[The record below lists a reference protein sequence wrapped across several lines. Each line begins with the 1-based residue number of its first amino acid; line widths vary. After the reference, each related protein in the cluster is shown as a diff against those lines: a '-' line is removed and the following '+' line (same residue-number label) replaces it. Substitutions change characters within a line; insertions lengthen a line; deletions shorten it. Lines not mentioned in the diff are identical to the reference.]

1 MIDLERDL
9 PDPFGCASFVR
20 SRLGAIALLAQGR
33 LFVRCSPCAFLFISN
48 LQKNEK
54 QPRSP
59 ASGPTFAKRLTIPP
73 EKLKI
78 QAISKEIWGRRVL
91 PRRLQESII
100 WALVF
105 LPHNDMTLDSDA
117 LPKPADTNKSILQRG
132 ARSRY
137 RPVFERPA
145 E

>member
-1 MIDLERDL
+1 M
-9 PDPFGCASFVR
+9 
-20 SRLGAIALLAQGR
+20 LLAQGR
-33 LFVRCSPCAFLFISN
+33 LFVRCSPCAFLFNSN

-59 ASGPTFAKRLTIPP
+59 ASGPTFAKHLTISS

-78 QAISKEIWGRRVL
+78 QAISKEIWGRPVL

-117 LPKPADTNKSILQRG
+117 LPKPADTNKLISQRG
-132 ARSRY
+132 ARY
-137 RPVFERPA
+137 RPSFKKSANDRIRRTVGGI
-145 E
+145 